1 MWWAGAERWDAYLGT
16 RRAAVCAGQ
25 RLLHTADV
33 DDTAAALEVLVG
45 WLRAPGTRPRLRVW
59 LGAALCRPFLLE
71 RASSLRG
78 AAELDLAALAMA
90 RRAMAADDVRL
101 WLDLPVPAGGRCL
114 GVAAA
119 GATIAA
125 LERRLPPLCRGRCRV
140 APWWASALG
149 HESAAGVAALPAL
162 AVRDG
167 DALTLLAGSGAQF
180 DFVRSVSPIDDEVC
194 DSTLAR
200 WALAAGLDAAPIP
213 RVRLARA
220 PVAPG
225 AGAWP
230 MALGPLAEAWP

>member
-1 MWWAGAERWDAYLGT
+1 MWWAGAERWDAYLGP

-25 RLLHTADV
+25 RLLHTAEV
-33 DDTAAALEVLVG
+33 DDAAAALELLVG
-45 WLRAPGTRPRLRVW
+45 WLRAAGTRPRLRVW

-71 RASSLRG
+71 RTSSLRG
-78 AAELDLAALAMA
+78 AAELDVAALALA
-90 RRAMAADDVRL
+90 RRAMASDDVRL
-101 WLDLPVPAGGRCL
+101 WLDLPVATGGRCL

-119 GATIAA
+119 GTMLDA
-125 LERRLPPLCRGRCRV
+125 LERQLPPLCHGRCRI

-149 HESAAGVAALPAL
+149 GGSAVGIAALPAL

-167 DALTLLAGSGAQF
+167 DALTLLAGKGAQF
-180 DFVRSVSPIDDEVC
+180 DFVRSVSPIDDDVC
-194 DSTLAR
+194 ESTLAR
-200 WALAAGLDAAPIP
+200 WALAAGLDADPIP

-230 MALGPLAEAWP
+230 MALGPLAEVWA